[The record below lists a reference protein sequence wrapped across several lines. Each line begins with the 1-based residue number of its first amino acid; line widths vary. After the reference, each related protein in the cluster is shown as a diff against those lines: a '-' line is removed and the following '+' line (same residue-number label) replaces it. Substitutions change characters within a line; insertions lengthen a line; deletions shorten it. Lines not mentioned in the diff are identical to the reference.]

1 MSLSNIGMLLY
12 CSELLTL
19 CASCVFQQHNEGG
32 GPHKAALMTVPSKL
46 WVPAVSCRTVGEQI
60 LDWNAEEQF
69 LHKNSICSQSVVLCT
84 WNTSGDMHARDV
96 ICSFMGGEHLKPD
109 TYMSSSF
116 PEIKRHNGNHKV
128 KKKIPKCLLFLLN
141 PLLPLEEASVDFC
154 SPSIELQFLIHY
166 SFSAKMVTQVKS
178 SLAFCLLGL
187 FLCIN
192 MCFDSVSL
200 RKPPSLL
207 RWVSCP
213 HRSFLGVAAL
223 GDVAARIYM
232 GFSWEGWC
240 VGVFFAA

>member
-69 LHKNSICSQSVVLCT
+69 LHKNSICTQSVVLCT

-96 ICSFMGGEHLKPD
+96 ICSFMGGDHLKPD

-128 KKKIPKCLLFLLN
+128 KKN
-141 PLLPLEEASVDFC
+141 SQSVF
-154 SPSIELQFLIHY
+154 Y
-166 SFSAKMVTQVKS
+166 
-178 SLAFCLLGL
+178 FCLIPF
-187 FLCIN
+187 FLWK
-192 MCFDSVSL
+192 
-200 RKPPSLL
+200 RLL
-207 RWVSCP
+207 WIFVALALSFNFSYTIPFQQRW
-213 HRSFLGVAAL
+213 LL
-223 GDVAARIYM
+223 KLNLL
-232 GFSWEGWC
+232 
-240 VGVFFAA
+240 

>member
-1 MSLSNIGMLLY
+1 MKVEGHIKQPWWQFPPNYGCLLCPAGLWESRFWTEMLRNSFFIKTQSVPNLLYSAHETPLVTCMQGML
-12 CSELLTL
+12 S
-19 CASCVFQQHNEGG
+19 A
-32 GPHKAALMTVPSKL
+32 PS
-46 WVPAVSCRTVGEQI
+46 WVENIWNQI
-60 LDWNAEEQF
+60 LTCPHLFQKLN
-69 LHKNSICSQSVVLCT
+69 
-84 WNTSGDMHARDV
+84 V
-96 ICSFMGGEHLKPD
+96 IM
-109 TYMSSSF
+109 
-116 PEIKRHNGNHKV
+116 EIIKL
-128 KKKIPKCLLFLLN
+128 KKIPKCLLFLLN

-166 SFSAKMVTQVKS
+166 SSSAKMVTQVKS